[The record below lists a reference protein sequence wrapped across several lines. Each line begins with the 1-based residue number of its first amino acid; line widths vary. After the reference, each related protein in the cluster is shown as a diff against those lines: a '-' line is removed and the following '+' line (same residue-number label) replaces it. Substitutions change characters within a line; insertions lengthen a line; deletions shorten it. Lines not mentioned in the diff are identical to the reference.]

1 MEPRSWKM
9 MKLHKWKQYFCGIA
23 ANWSLSRQS
32 FYDFMQYL
40 KQLLVS
46 RGREYTFPQETIP
59 SSLVATAPS
68 ETAPLGSQ
76 TLVVWLKDRV
86 LKHHPISILM
96 YPDSWNFTLSI
107 IIIVTEFIIRS
118 CYDSQDSFH
127 ILRRP
132 TQHLQILDTWQIMA
146 GLELLK
152 RWLMKELTP
161 SLQALR
167 HRCDPRLR
175 YWWSE
180 LPCSIQRYTVY
191 RMFSTKVPVTRV
203 SISRFHRF
211 FFGGWHGCPNLMK
224 IGFQTTSLCASQPWL
239 WQVIE
244 LQPNLHHFQKWST
257 RRCFSNVCYC
267 YFSYLIIYYTLRHAY
282 LSHACFRKHHNKPG
296 VGGFV
301 NFSPFL
307 NQIHS
312 LSQLDMARKSSPNL
326 LRVQETARSDLKDLR
341 FLDQCLDRPHCM
353 SVGWHHKGK
362 L

>member
-1 MEPRSWKM
+1 MIPKIRFISWEDPHNICKYLILG
-9 MKLHKWKQYFCGIA
+9 KSWQVWNYWSA
-23 ANWSLSRQS
+23 DSWRNWPQ
-32 FYDFMQYL
+32 
-40 KQLLVS
+40 VS
-46 RGREYTFPQETIP
+46 RHCDIDAIIKQRRNKT
-59 SSLVATAPS
+59 
-68 ETAPLGSQ
+68 
-76 TLVVWLKDRV
+76 KD
-86 LKHHPISILM
+86 
-96 YPDSWNFTLSI
+96 
-107 IIIVTEFIIRS
+107 
-118 CYDSQDSFH
+118 
-127 ILRRP
+127 
-132 TQHLQILDTWQIMA
+132 
-146 GLELLK
+146 
-152 RWLMKELTP
+152 
-161 SLQALR
+161 
-167 HRCDPRLR
+167 DPRLR
-175 YWWSE
+175 YWSPE

-211 FFGGWHGCPNLMK
+211 FFGGWHGCPNLLK
-224 IGFQTTSLCASQPWL
+224 IGFQTTSLCGSQPWL